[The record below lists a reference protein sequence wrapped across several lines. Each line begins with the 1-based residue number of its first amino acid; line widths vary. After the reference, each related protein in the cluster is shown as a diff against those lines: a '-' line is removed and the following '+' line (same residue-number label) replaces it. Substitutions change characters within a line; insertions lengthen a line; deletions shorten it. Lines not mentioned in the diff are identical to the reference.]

1 MQSEKQ
7 CVQGHPEQPPRYDFL
22 AALRADMLFGRLRIV
37 RCSRVRRTNL
47 RSGKKG
53 ISSTGRSAG
62 DIIQPMI
69 SVLLAD
75 DHAIVAEGLAALLRT
90 SFQLLGVVNDGRA
103 LVNAAL
109 ELHPDVIVTD
119 ITMPSLNG
127 LDAIREIKRSRPEQ
141 RLIVLTMHSEPDLAV
156 QCFRSGASGYL
167 LKTSPGEELID
178 AIRQVARG
186 RVYLTPLIAKD
197 FISILL
203 EAQKTS
209 SAEDDILTPRQ
220 REILQLIAEGRT
232 MKEIASLLHI
242 SQRTAESHKYEMM
255 QTLGLETTAALI
267 QYAIRIKLV
276 PG

>member
-1 MQSEKQ
+1 
-7 CVQGHPEQPPRYDFL
+7 
-22 AALRADMLFGRLRIV
+22 
-37 RCSRVRRTNL
+37 
-47 RSGKKG
+47 
-53 ISSTGRSAG
+53 
-62 DIIQPMI
+62 MI

-90 SFQLLGVVNDGRA
+90 SFNLLGVVNDGRA

-109 ELHPDVIVTD
+109 EMHPDVIVTD

-127 LDAIREIKRSRPEQ
+127 LDAIREIKRSRPDAKF
-141 RLIVLTMHSEPDLAV
+141 IVLTMHGEPDLAV

-167 LKTSPGEELID
+167 LKTSPGEELIG

-186 RVYLTPLIAKD
+186 RVFLTPLIAKD

-209 SAEDDILTPRQ
+209 SGEDDILTPRQ

-232 MKEIASLLHI
+232 MKEIASVLHI
-242 SQRTAESHKYEMM
+242 SQRTAESHKYDMM

>member
-1 MQSEKQ
+1 M
-7 CVQGHPEQPPRYDFL
+7 G
-22 AALRADMLFGRLRIV
+22 
-37 RCSRVRRTNL
+37 T
-47 RSGKKG
+47 GKKG
-53 ISSTGRSAG
+53 RAPLEAAGHGTGA
-62 DIIQPMI
+62 IIPTMI

-90 SFQLLGVVNDGRA
+90 SFKLLGVVNDGRA
-103 LVNAAL
+103 LVSSAL

-127 LDAIREIKRSRPEQ
+127 LDAIREIKRSRPEAKF
-141 RLIVLTMHSEPDLAV
+141 IVLTMHAEPDLAV
-156 QCFRSGASGYL
+156 QCFRAGASGYL

-178 AIRQVARG
+178 AIRQVSRG

-209 SAEDDILTPRQ
+209 SAEEDILTPRQ

-232 MKEIASLLHI
+232 MKEIASVLHI

-255 QTLGLETTAALI
+255 ETLGLETTAALI